1 MVVLFG
7 AAGEIRSRCYHTA
20 TRTAGTKR
28 PTGAFFRFAHALF
41 ESLDTKKN
49 TTLLGGVLFVML
61 YHCRFLNPRL
71 KNTMCMSE
79 FSGLFQLFSN
89 FFDRRIQTLPIGRMK
104 NRYTKT
110 LFFLW
115 HLVRIRGCSFQ
126 KVSHDLIELRGV
138 LRGDD
143 RRIGL

>member
-49 TTLLGGVLFVML
+49 TTLLGGVLFVRWL
-61 YHCRFLNPRL
+61 QFGYFL
-71 KNTMCMSE
+71 
-79 FSGLFQLFSN
+79 
-89 FFDRRIQTLPIGRMK
+89 FDVE
-104 NRYTKT
+104 NC
-110 LFFLW
+110 W
-115 HLVRIRGCSFQ
+115 C
-126 KVSHDLIELRGV
+126 
-138 LRGDD
+138 
-143 RRIGL
+143 